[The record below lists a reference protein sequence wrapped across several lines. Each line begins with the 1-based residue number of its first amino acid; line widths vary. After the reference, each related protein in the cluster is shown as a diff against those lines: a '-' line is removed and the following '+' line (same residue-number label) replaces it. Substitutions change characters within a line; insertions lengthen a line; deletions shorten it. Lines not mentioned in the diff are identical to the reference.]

1 MRGGSA
7 WSKALTVAVAA
18 AVAVAFADS
27 SIVVLALPELYAEF
41 DTTIVGVAWVITSYN
56 LVVAVTALAI
66 VPIVGRVR
74 AEIVMA
80 AGLAV
85 FLGASVACAVANDM
99 TWLIAARCVQ
109 GFGGALLLAGSLNVL
124 VALTRSHAAGAHVW
138 TLAGTFGAALGP
150 ALGGVLTQAFDWRAI
165 FVVQAPIAGAAL
177 LAAFGSHVQSPTL
190 DPTSGPLR
198 RTYPANVALALVFG
212 ALVGALFLA
221 VLLFV
226 TAWGYSPIGGAAIV
240 STLPAGALLAHPLS
254 TRLSSLAGAIGG
266 AVLLALGLVG
276 LALLPSSSVV
286 YAGLSL
292 ALCGF
297 GLGLAVPPLTR
308 AALRIESGLTRSGT
322 LTIGAR
328 HVGLVVA
335 LVLIAPLLARDLEPA
350 GERATLNATAVILEG
365 EIPLTKK
372 IPLALD
378 MSEVFGQARRGE
390 IPDLTGPFDK
400 QGAATDERVS
410 TLRDDLIGT
419 IEAAITRGFRNSFF
433 LSALFALL
441 ALVPILLFRKRS
453 VR

>member
-1 MRGGSA
+1 MRRPS
-7 WSKALTVAVAA
+7 WSLVLTVAVAA

-27 SIVVLALPELYAEF
+27 SIVVLALPELYADF
-41 DTTIVGVAWVITSYN
+41 DTTIVGVSLVITSYN
-56 LVVAVTALAI
+56 LVVAVVALAI
-66 VPIVGRVR
+66 IPLVGRIR
-74 AEIVMA
+74 AEVVLS
-80 AGLAV
+80 AGLIV
-85 FLGASVACAVANDM
+85 FLGASIACAVADSL
-99 TWLIAARCVQ
+99 TWLIASRCVQ
-109 GFGGALLLAGSLNVL
+109 GLGGALLLAGSLNVL
-124 VALTRSHAAGAHVW
+124 VALTRSHRAGAHVW

-150 ALGGVLTQAFDWRAI
+150 ALGGALTQAFNWRAI
-165 FVVQAPIAGAAL
+165 FVVQAPIAGVAL
-177 LAAFGSHVQSPTL
+177 LAAFGSHVRSPTL
-190 DPTSGPLR
+190 DPYSGPLR
-198 RTYPANVALALVFG
+198 RTYPANAALALVFG

-226 TAWGYSPIGGAAIV
+226 TAWGYSPLGGAAIV
-240 STLPAGALLAHPLS
+240 STLPAGAVLAHPLS
-254 TRLSSLAGAIGG
+254 TRLSSIMGAAGG
-266 AVLLALGLVG
+266 ALLLGLGLIG
-276 LALLPSSSVV
+276 LALLPSSNVA

-292 ALCGF
+292 LLCGF

-308 AALRIESGLTRSGT
+308 AALRVESGLTRSGT

-328 HVGLVVA
+328 HLGLVVA

-400 QGAATDERVS
+400 QGAATDESVAD
-410 TLRDDLIGT
+410 LRDDLIGT

-441 ALVPILLFRKRS
+441 ALVPILVFRRRS
-453 VR
+453 VA